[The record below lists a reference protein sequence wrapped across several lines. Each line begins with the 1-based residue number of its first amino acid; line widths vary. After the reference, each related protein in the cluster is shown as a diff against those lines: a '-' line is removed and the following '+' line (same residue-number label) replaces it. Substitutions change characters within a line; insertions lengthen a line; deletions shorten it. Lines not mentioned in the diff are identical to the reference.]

1 VLVETLNPAQSINQS
16 INQSIIIVIS
26 SMRVVWISNEYMM
39 MTLTLRLRQWH
50 VHICTRARDF
60 LQQKVAL
67 FVAKRGRDFN
77 LHLETSHPPGDG
89 QYAGV
94 HRTQKSHSVA
104 ELGIFHFI
112 PQCTH
117 TDETHV
123 LSSFSCLFYASS
135 VVKFK
140 QYTVHFNCLIPVV
153 CWHAQTYPHARVPP
167 ATCTS
172 VYNPL
177 IPTVAILVHLWS
189 TLCHTRLSCHL

>member
-1 VLVETLNPAQSINQS
+1 MTCTHMYKSPWFSAAEGGIVCGKERKRLQSPFRD
-16 INQSIIIVIS
+16 IS
-26 SMRVVWISNEYMM
+26 S
-39 MTLTLRLRQWH
+39 
-50 VHICTRARDF
+50 
-60 LQQKVAL
+60 
-67 FVAKRGRDFN
+67 
-77 LHLETSHPPGDG
+77 PGDG

-112 PQCTH
+112 PQSTH

-189 TLCHTRLSCHL
+189 IMCYTGLSCHL